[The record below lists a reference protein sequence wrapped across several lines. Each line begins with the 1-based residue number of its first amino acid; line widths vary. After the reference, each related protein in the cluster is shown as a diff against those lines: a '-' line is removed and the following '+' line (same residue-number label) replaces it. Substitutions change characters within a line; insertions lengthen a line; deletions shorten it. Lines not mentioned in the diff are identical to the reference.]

1 MWTILKF
8 DKKKLH
14 LFKSE
19 MGSKID
25 KNFEIYN
32 PKLLIQKFRNN
43 KLINKEHSLL
53 GDYIFC
59 YHKIFSTEKGVDRI
73 KFFRG
78 VKYLL
83 SGSITDQSEIS
94 KFIETCKQAENSNG
108 FITQNTFSSKINRYY
123 KFRSGP
129 FTDKIFKIIELQKNK
144 MNILMGNIKTTI
156 NKKDFL
162 FDLI

>member
-1 MWTILKF
+1 MMAISLDKLKI
-8 DKKKLH
+8 
-14 LFKSE
+14 
-19 MGSKID
+19 KIYAD
-25 KNFEIYN
+25 GADF
-32 PKLLIQKFRNN
+32 
-43 KLINKEHSLL
+43 
-53 GDYIFC
+53 
-59 YHKIFSTEKGVDRI
+59 DRI

-78 VKYLL
+78 VKHLL

-129 FTDKIFKIIELQKNK
+129 FTDKIFKIIELQKSK